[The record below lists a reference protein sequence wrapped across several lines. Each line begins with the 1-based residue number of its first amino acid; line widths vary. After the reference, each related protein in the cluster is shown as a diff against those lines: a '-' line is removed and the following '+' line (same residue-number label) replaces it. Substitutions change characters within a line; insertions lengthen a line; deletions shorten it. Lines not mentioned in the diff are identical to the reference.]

1 MTIILIGLKIIF
13 ICNWRIMALQYY
25 VGFYQISTWISHRFT
40 HVINRFLSVSLSLS
54 SWNKLDHDNLNGLAS
69 ADFKSPKSAVW
80 SSKQCHPALGS
91 DSRVGKISWKRKW
104 QPIPVCLENS
114 MDRGAWWA
122 PQSMESQRV
131 GHNWATFTHSYSQ
144 VADVHRHIVCII
156 KLIKFANTL
165 CRI

>member
-1 MTIILIGLKIIF
+1 MTIILIGLKFLF

-80 SSKQCHPALGS
+80 SSRQCHPALGS
-91 DSRVGKISWKRKW
+91 DSWVGKISLKRKW
-104 QPIPVCLENS
+104 QPIPVFLLGEFHGQRSLEGYTVHGIAKS
-114 MDRGAWWA
+114 RTQLSYFYSLILACSWCT
-122 PQSMESQRV
+122 Q
-131 GHNWATFTHSYSQ
+131 THSLHY
-144 VADVHRHIVCII
+144 
-156 KLIKFANTL
+156 
-165 CRI
+165 